1 MAYQA
6 LYRVWRPQTF
16 GDVIGQDAITT
27 TLRNA
32 VATKQVSHAY
42 LFTGPRGT
50 GKTSCS
56 KILAKAVNCLQPQ
69 KGEPCNQCEIC
80 QAINANSLNDVIE
93 IDAASNNGVEQIRDI
108 RDKVKYAPTRAAYKV
123 YIIDEVHMLS
133 TGAFNALL
141 KTLEEPP
148 AQVIFILATTEPQ
161 KIPATII
168 SRTQR
173 FDFRRITATTIL
185 ERLEFILK
193 AKQVPYD
200 DQGLKLIA
208 QAAEGGMRDALSILD
223 QALSLDNKRLTLDNA
238 IQVTGTVDKK
248 QLEAYFLAIIAANAA
263 QALEDLHQLL
273 ASGRSPHR
281 FIEAIIETCR
291 DLLLIKTDDKLLD
304 DFSRSLI
311 SPQIVA
317 VHDQISQ
324 QQLYQMINAAS
335 QTQQDLHNVSRTD
348 IYLEVLTVK
357 LCEIMQSTNSEES
370 TSSLSQTVQDLQS
383 EVEQLK
389 QNIADLQKK
398 IAKAP
403 QATVPPKTAPAKP
416 FKSATSH
423 THVNQQKINQILA
436 NATRKALNQVR
447 EVWPD
452 LMSMLNVTQKA
463 VMKVSKPV
471 AASSAGVVVA
481 FDYAMWFER
490 VMSNQEL
497 LEILKN
503 NLDKL
508 LNNDAD
514 VVIVAAENWPQ
525 IRQTFLQNHEIAN
538 SSAADVKK
546 TKSTNVAVDKA
557 QKLFGTELVE
567 LKKD

>member
-173 FDFRRITATTIL
+173 FDFRRITASTIL
-185 ERLEFILK
+185 ERLEYILK

-200 DQGLKLIA
+200 EQGLKLIA

-291 DLLLIKTDDKLLD
+291 NLLLIKTDDKLLD

-317 VHDQISQ
+317 AHDQISQ

-370 TSSLSQTVQDLQS
+370 TSSLSQTLQDLQS

-389 QNIADLQKK
+389 QNMADLQKK

-403 QATVPPKTAPAKP
+403 QVTASPKTAPAKP
-416 FKSATSH
+416 FKSATGH
-423 THVNQQKINQILA
+423 THVDQQKINQILA

-508 LNNDAD
+508 LHNDAD

-546 TKSTNVAVDKA
+546 SSSTNVAVDKA

>member
-16 GDVIGQDAITT
+16 GDVIGQNAITT

-185 ERLEFILK
+185 ERLEYILK

-200 DQGLKLIA
+200 EQGLKLIA

-317 VHDQISQ
+317 AHDQISQ

-370 TSSLSQTVQDLQS
+370 TASLSKTLQDLQS
-383 EVEQLK
+383 EVKQLK
-389 QNIADLQKK
+389 QNMADLQKK

-403 QATVPPKTAPAKP
+403 QATSSPKIAPAKS
-416 FKSATSH
+416 FKSATGH
-423 THVNQQKINQILA
+423 THVDQQKINQILA

-508 LNNDAD
+508 LHNDAD

-525 IRQTFLQNHEIAN
+525 IRQTFLQNHEITN

>member
-173 FDFRRITATTIL
+173 FDFRRITASTIL

-200 DQGLKLIA
+200 EQGLKLIA

-370 TSSLSQTVQDLQS
+370 TSSLSQTLQDLQS

-403 QATVPPKTAPAKP
+403 QATVSPKTAPAKP
-416 FKSATSH
+416 FKSATTH
-423 THVNQQKINQILA
+423 THVDQQKINQILA

-525 IRQTFLQNHEIAN
+525 IRQTFLQNHEITN

>member
-173 FDFRRITATTIL
+173 FDFRRITATIIL
-185 ERLEFILK
+185 ERLEYILK

-200 DQGLKLIA
+200 EQGLKLIA

-317 VHDQISQ
+317 AHDQISQ

-357 LCEIMQSTNSEES
+357 LCEIMQSTNPEKSAA
-370 TSSLSQTVQDLQS
+370 SLSQTLHDLQS
-383 EVEQLK
+383 EVKQLK
-389 QNIADLQKK
+389 QNMADLQKK

-403 QATVPPKTAPAKP
+403 QVTASPKTAPAKS
-416 FKSATSH
+416 FKSATGH
-423 THVNQQKINQILA
+423 THVDQQKINQILA

-508 LNNDAD
+508 LHNDAD

-525 IRQTFLQNHEIAN
+525 IRQTFLQNHEITN

>member
-69 KGEPCNQCEIC
+69 KGEPCNHCEIC

-173 FDFRRITATTIL
+173 FDFRRITASTIL

-200 DQGLKLIA
+200 EQGLKLIA

-370 TSSLSQTVQDLQS
+370 TSSLSQTLQDLQS
-383 EVEQLK
+383 EVKQLK

-403 QATVPPKTAPAKP
+403 QATVSPKTAPAKP
-416 FKSATSH
+416 FKSATTH
-423 THVNQQKINQILA
+423 THVDQQKINQILA
-436 NATRKALNQVR
+436 HATRKALNQVR

-525 IRQTFLQNHEIAN
+525 IRQTFLQNHEISN
-538 SSAADVKK
+538 SSAANVKE

>member
-173 FDFRRITATTIL
+173 FDFRRITASTIL

-200 DQGLKLIA
+200 EQGLKLIA

-383 EVEQLK
+383 EIEQLK

-403 QATVPPKTAPAKP
+403 QATVSPKTAPAKS
-416 FKSATSH
+416 FKSATTH
-423 THVNQQKINQILA
+423 THVDQQKINQILA
-436 NATRKALNQVR
+436 HATRKALNQVR

>member
-173 FDFRRITATTIL
+173 FDFRRITASTIL

-200 DQGLKLIA
+200 EQGLKLIA

-370 TSSLSQTVQDLQS
+370 TSSLSQTLQDLQS

-403 QATVPPKTAPAKP
+403 QATVSPKTAPAKS
-416 FKSATSH
+416 FKSATTH
-423 THVNQQKINQILA
+423 THVDQQKINQILA

-525 IRQTFLQNHEIAN
+525 IRQTFLQNHEITN

>member
-173 FDFRRITATTIL
+173 FDFRRITASTIL
-185 ERLEFILK
+185 ERLEYILK

-200 DQGLKLIA
+200 EQGLKLIA

-317 VHDQISQ
+317 AHDQISQ

-370 TSSLSQTVQDLQS
+370 TSSLSQTLQDLQS

-389 QNIADLQKK
+389 QNMADLQKK

-403 QATVPPKTAPAKP
+403 QATASPKIAPAKP
-416 FKSATSH
+416 FKSATGH
-423 THVNQQKINQILA
+423 THVDQQKINQILA

-508 LNNDAD
+508 LHNDAD

-525 IRQTFLQNHEIAN
+525 IRQTFLQNHEITN

>member
-200 DQGLKLIA
+200 EQGLKLIA

-370 TSSLSQTVQDLQS
+370 TSSLSQTLQDLQS
-383 EVEQLK
+383 EVKQLK
-389 QNIADLQKK
+389 QNMADLQKK

-403 QATVPPKTAPAKP
+403 QATASPKTAPAKP
-416 FKSATSH
+416 FKSATTH
-423 THVNQQKINQILA
+423 THVDQQKINQILA
-436 NATRKALNQVR
+436 HATRKALNQVR

-525 IRQTFLQNHEIAN
+525 IRQTFLQNHEITN
-538 SSAADVKK
+538 SSAVNVKK

>member
-80 QAINANSLNDVIE
+80 QAINDNSLNDVIE

-173 FDFRRITATTIL
+173 FDFRRITASTIL

-200 DQGLKLIA
+200 EQGLKLIA

-357 LCEIMQSTNSEES
+357 LCEIMQSTNPEKS
-370 TSSLSQTVQDLQS
+370 TSSLSKTLHDLQS

-403 QATVPPKTAPAKP
+403 QATVSPKTAPAKP
-416 FKSATSH
+416 FKSATTH
-423 THVNQQKINQILA
+423 THVDQQKINQILA
-436 NATRKALNQVR
+436 HATRKALNQVR

-525 IRQTFLQNHEIAN
+525 IRQTFLQNHEITN
-538 SSAADVKK
+538 SSAVNVKK

>member
-173 FDFRRITATTIL
+173 FDFRRITASTIL

-200 DQGLKLIA
+200 EQGLKLIA

-370 TSSLSQTVQDLQS
+370 TSSLSQTLQDLQS
-383 EVEQLK
+383 EVKQLK

-403 QATVPPKTAPAKP
+403 QATVSPKIAPAKP
-416 FKSATSH
+416 FKSATTH
-423 THVNQQKINQILA
+423 THVDQQKINQILA
-436 NATRKALNQVR
+436 HATRKALNQVR

-525 IRQTFLQNHEIAN
+525 IRQTFLQNHEITN

-546 TKSTNVAVDKA
+546 SSSTNVAVDKA

>member
-80 QAINANSLNDVIE
+80 QEINANSLNDVIE

-173 FDFRRITATTIL
+173 FDFRRITASTIL

-200 DQGLKLIA
+200 EQGLKLIA

-248 QLEAYFLAIIAANAA
+248 QLEAYLLAIIAANAA

-370 TSSLSQTVQDLQS
+370 TSSLSKTLHDLQS

-403 QATVPPKTAPAKP
+403 QVTASPKTAPAKS
-416 FKSATSH
+416 FKSATGH
-423 THVNQQKINQILA
+423 THVDQQKINQILA

-508 LNNDAD
+508 LHNDAD

-525 IRQTFLQNHEIAN
+525 IRQTFLQNHEITN
-538 SSAADVKK
+538 SSAVNVKK
-546 TKSTNVAVDKA
+546 SKSTNVAVDKA

>member
-16 GDVIGQDAITT
+16 GDVIGQNAITT

-173 FDFRRITATTIL
+173 FDFRRITATIIL
-185 ERLEFILK
+185 ERLEYILK

-200 DQGLKLIA
+200 EQGLKLIA

-370 TSSLSQTVQDLQS
+370 TSSLSQTLQDLQS

-403 QATVPPKTAPAKP
+403 QATASPKIAPAKP
-416 FKSATSH
+416 FKSATGH
-423 THVNQQKINQILA
+423 THVDQQKINQILA

-525 IRQTFLQNHEIAN
+525 IRQTFLQNHEITN
-538 SSAADVKK
+538 SSSTDVKK

>member
-42 LFTGPRGT
+42 LFTGSRGT

-403 QATVPPKTAPAKP
+403 QATVSPKTAPAKP

>member
-1 MAYQA
+1 M
-6 LYRVWRPQTF
+6 
-16 GDVIGQDAITT
+16 
-27 TLRNA
+27 
-32 VATKQVSHAY
+32 
-42 LFTGPRGT
+42 
-50 GKTSCS
+50 
-56 KILAKAVNCLQPQ
+56 
-69 KGEPCNQCEIC
+69 
-80 QAINANSLNDVIE
+80 
-93 IDAASNNGVEQIRDI
+93 
-108 RDKVKYAPTRAAYKV
+108 
-123 YIIDEVHMLS
+123 
-133 TGAFNALL
+133 
-141 KTLEEPP
+141 
-148 AQVIFILATTEPQ
+148 
-161 KIPATII
+161 
-168 SRTQR
+168 
-173 FDFRRITATTIL
+173 
-185 ERLEFILK
+185 
-193 AKQVPYD
+193 
-200 DQGLKLIA
+200 
-208 QAAEGGMRDALSILD
+208 
-223 QALSLDNKRLTLDNA
+223 
-238 IQVTGTVDKK
+238 
-248 QLEAYFLAIIAANAA
+248 
-263 QALEDLHQLL
+263 
-273 ASGRSPHR
+273 
-281 FIEAIIETCR
+281 
-291 DLLLIKTDDKLLD
+291 LLIKTDDKLLD

-317 VHDQISQ
+317 AHDQISQ

-403 QATVPPKTAPAKP
+403 QVTVSPKTAPAKS
-416 FKSATSH
+416 FKSATGH
-423 THVNQQKINQILA
+423 THVDQQKINQILA

-508 LNNDAD
+508 LHNDAD

-538 SSAADVKK
+538 SSSTDVKK

>member
-173 FDFRRITATTIL
+173 FDFRRITASTIL

-200 DQGLKLIA
+200 EQGLKLIA

-317 VHDQISQ
+317 AHDQISQ

-370 TSSLSQTVQDLQS
+370 TASLSQTLQDLQS

-398 IAKAP
+398 IAKEP
-403 QATVPPKTAPAKP
+403 QATASPKIAPAKP
-416 FKSATSH
+416 FKSATGH
-423 THVNQQKINQILA
+423 THVDQQKINQILA

-508 LNNDAD
+508 LHNDAD

-525 IRQTFLQNHEIAN
+525 IRQTFLQNHEITN
-538 SSAADVKK
+538 SSAVNVKK

>member
-185 ERLEFILK
+185 ERLEYILK

-200 DQGLKLIA
+200 EQGLKLIA

-281 FIEAIIETCR
+281 FIDAIIETCR

-357 LCEIMQSTNSEES
+357 LCEIMQSTSSEKS
-370 TSSLSQTVQDLQS
+370 AASLSQTLQDLQS
-383 EVEQLK
+383 EVKQLK
-389 QNIADLQKK
+389 QNMADLQKK

-403 QATVPPKTAPAKP
+403 QATVSPKTVPAKP
-416 FKSATSH
+416 FKSATTH
-423 THVNQQKINQILA
+423 THVDQQKINQILA
-436 NATRKALNQVR
+436 HATRKALNQVR

-525 IRQTFLQNHEIAN
+525 IRQTFLQNHEITN
-538 SSAADVKK
+538 SSAVNVKK

>member
-16 GDVIGQDAITT
+16 GDVIGQNAITT

-173 FDFRRITATTIL
+173 FDFRRITATIIL
-185 ERLEFILK
+185 ERLEYILK

-200 DQGLKLIA
+200 EQGLKLIA

-317 VHDQISQ
+317 VHGQISQ

-357 LCEIMQSTNSEES
+357 LCEIMQLTNSEES
-370 TSSLSQTVQDLQS
+370 TSSLSQTLQDLQS

-403 QATVPPKTAPAKP
+403 QATASPKIAPAKP
-416 FKSATSH
+416 FKSATGH
-423 THVNQQKINQILA
+423 THVDQQKINQILA

-503 NLDKL
+503 NLDNL

-525 IRQTFLQNHEIAN
+525 IRQTFLQNHEITN

>member
-185 ERLEFILK
+185 ERLEYILK

-200 DQGLKLIA
+200 EQGLKLIA

-317 VHDQISQ
+317 AHDQISQ

-370 TSSLSQTVQDLQS
+370 TASLSKTLQDLQS

-403 QATVPPKTAPAKP
+403 QATASPKIAPAKP
-416 FKSATSH
+416 FKSATGH
-423 THVNQQKINQILA
+423 THVDQQKINQILA

-508 LNNDAD
+508 LHNDAD

-525 IRQTFLQNHEIAN
+525 IRQTFLQNHEITN

>member
-16 GDVIGQDAITT
+16 GDVIGQNAITT

-185 ERLEFILK
+185 ERLEYILK

-200 DQGLKLIA
+200 EQGLKLIA

-317 VHDQISQ
+317 AHDQISQ

-370 TSSLSQTVQDLQS
+370 TSSLSKTLHDLQS

-389 QNIADLQKK
+389 QNMADLQKK

-403 QATVPPKTAPAKP
+403 QVTASPKIAPAKP

-423 THVNQQKINQILA
+423 AHVDQQKINQILA

-546 TKSTNVAVDKA
+546 SNSTNVAVDKA

>member
-200 DQGLKLIA
+200 EQGLKLIA

-317 VHDQISQ
+317 AHDQISQ

-370 TSSLSQTVQDLQS
+370 TASLSQTLQDLQS

-403 QATVPPKTAPAKP
+403 QATSSPKIAPAKP
-416 FKSATSH
+416 FKSATTH
-423 THVNQQKINQILA
+423 THVDQQKINQILA

-546 TKSTNVAVDKA
+546 SNSTNVAVDKA

>member
-173 FDFRRITATTIL
+173 FDFRRITASTIL

-200 DQGLKLIA
+200 EQGLKLIA

-317 VHDQISQ
+317 AHDQISQ

-370 TSSLSQTVQDLQS
+370 TASLSQTLQDLQS

-398 IAKAP
+398 IAKEP
-403 QATVPPKTAPAKP
+403 QATASPKIAPAKP
-416 FKSATSH
+416 FKSATGH
-423 THVNQQKINQILA
+423 THVDQQKINQILA

-508 LNNDAD
+508 LHNDAD

-525 IRQTFLQNHEIAN
+525 IRQTFLQNHEITN

>member
-173 FDFRRITATTIL
+173 FDFRRITASTIL
-185 ERLEFILK
+185 ERLEYILK

-200 DQGLKLIA
+200 EQGLKLIA

-370 TSSLSQTVQDLQS
+370 TASLSQTLQDLQS

-389 QNIADLQKK
+389 QNMADLQKK

-403 QATVPPKTAPAKP
+403 QATASPKIAPAKP
-416 FKSATSH
+416 FKSATGH
-423 THVNQQKINQILA
+423 THVDQQKINQILA

-508 LNNDAD
+508 LHNDAD

-525 IRQTFLQNHEIAN
+525 IRQTFLQNHEITN

>member
-173 FDFRRITATTIL
+173 FDFRRITASTIL

-200 DQGLKLIA
+200 EQGLKLIA

-317 VHDQISQ
+317 AHDQISQ

-370 TSSLSQTVQDLQS
+370 TASLSKTLQDLQS
-383 EVEQLK
+383 EVKQLK
-389 QNIADLQKK
+389 QNMADLQKK

-403 QATVPPKTAPAKP
+403 QVTASPKTAPAKS
-416 FKSATSH
+416 FKSATGH
-423 THVNQQKINQILA
+423 THVDQQKINQILA

-508 LNNDAD
+508 LHNDAD

-525 IRQTFLQNHEIAN
+525 IRQTFLQNHEITN
-538 SSAADVKK
+538 SSAVNVKK

>member
-223 QALSLDNKRLTLDNA
+223 QALSLDNKRLTLDSA

-403 QATVPPKTAPAKP
+403 QATVSPKTAPAKP
-416 FKSATSH
+416 FKSATTH
-423 THVNQQKINQILA
+423 THVDQQKINQILA
-436 NATRKALNQVR
+436 NATRKALNQVH

-525 IRQTFLQNHEIAN
+525 IRQTFLQNHEITN
-538 SSAADVKK
+538 SSSANVKE

>member
-383 EVEQLK
+383 EVEQIK

>member
-173 FDFRRITATTIL
+173 FDFRRITASTIL

-200 DQGLKLIA
+200 EQGLKLIA

-357 LCEIMQSTNSEES
+357 LCEIMQSTNSEKS
-370 TSSLSQTVQDLQS
+370 TSSLSKTLHDLQS

-403 QATVPPKTAPAKP
+403 QATSSPKIAPAKP
-416 FKSATSH
+416 FKSATGH
-423 THVNQQKINQILA
+423 THVDQQKINQILA

-508 LNNDAD
+508 LHNDAD

-525 IRQTFLQNHEIAN
+525 IRQTFLQNHEITN

>member
-383 EVEQLK
+383 EVEQIK

-538 SSAADVKK
+538 SSDADVKK

>member
-173 FDFRRITATTIL
+173 FDFRRITASTIL

-200 DQGLKLIA
+200 EQGLKLIA

-248 QLEAYFLAIIAANAA
+248 QLEEYFLAIIAANAA

-370 TSSLSQTVQDLQS
+370 AASLSQTLHDLQS
-383 EVEQLK
+383 EVKQLK
-389 QNIADLQKK
+389 QNMADLQKK

-403 QATVPPKTAPAKP
+403 QATVSPKTAPAKP
-416 FKSATSH
+416 FKSATTH
-423 THVNQQKINQILA
+423 THVDQQKINQILA

-508 LNNDAD
+508 LHNDAD

-525 IRQTFLQNHEIAN
+525 IRQTFLQNHEITN
-538 SSAADVKK
+538 SSAVNVKK

>member
-173 FDFRRITATTIL
+173 FDFRRITASTIL

-200 DQGLKLIA
+200 EQGLKLIA

-248 QLEAYFLAIIAANAA
+248 QQEAYFLAIIAANAA

-357 LCEIMQSTNSEES
+357 LCEIMQSTNPEKSAA
-370 TSSLSQTVQDLQS
+370 SLSQTLHDLQS
-383 EVEQLK
+383 EVKQLK
-389 QNIADLQKK
+389 QNMADLQKK

-403 QATVPPKTAPAKP
+403 QATVSPKIAPAKP
-416 FKSATSH
+416 FKSATTH
-423 THVNQQKINQILA
+423 THVDQQKINQILA

-508 LNNDAD
+508 LHNDAD

-525 IRQTFLQNHEIAN
+525 IRQTFLQNHEITN

-546 TKSTNVAVDKA
+546 SSSTNVAVDKA

>member
-80 QAINANSLNDVIE
+80 RAINANSLNDVIE

-173 FDFRRITATTIL
+173 FDFRRITATIIL
-185 ERLEFILK
+185 ERLEYILK

-200 DQGLKLIA
+200 EQGLKLIA

-403 QATVPPKTAPAKP
+403 QATVSPKTAPAKP
-416 FKSATSH
+416 FKSATTH
-423 THVNQQKINQILA
+423 THVDQQKINQILA
-436 NATRKALNQVR
+436 HATRKALNQVR

-508 LNNDAD
+508 LHNDAD

-525 IRQTFLQNHEIAN
+525 IRQTFLQNHEITN
-538 SSAADVKK
+538 SSTVNVKK

>member
-173 FDFRRITATTIL
+173 FDFRRITASTIL

-193 AKQVPYD
+193 AKQVTYD
-200 DQGLKLIA
+200 EQGLKLIA

-311 SPQIVA
+311 APQIVA

-370 TSSLSQTVQDLQS
+370 TSSLSQTIQDLQS

-389 QNIADLQKK
+389 QSIADLQKK

-403 QATVPPKTAPAKP
+403 QATVSPKTAPAKP
-416 FKSATSH
+416 FKSATTH
-423 THVNQQKINQILA
+423 THVDQQKINQILA

-508 LNNDAD
+508 LHNDAD

-525 IRQTFLQNHEIAN
+525 IRQTFLQNHEITN
-538 SSAADVKK
+538 SSAVNVKK

>member
-27 TLRNA
+27 TLCNA

-185 ERLEFILK
+185 ERLEYILK

-200 DQGLKLIA
+200 EQGLKLIA

-317 VHDQISQ
+317 AHDQISQ

-357 LCEIMQSTNSEES
+357 LCEIMQSNSSEKS
-370 TSSLSQTVQDLQS
+370 AASLSQTLHDLQS
-383 EVEQLK
+383 EVKQLK
-389 QNIADLQKK
+389 QNMADLQKK

-403 QATVPPKTAPAKP
+403 QATVSPKTAPAKP

-423 THVNQQKINQILA
+423 AHVDQQKINQILA

-514 VVIVAAENWPQ
+514 VVIVSAENWPQ

-546 TKSTNVAVDKA
+546 SNSTNVAVDKA

>member
-80 QAINANSLNDVIE
+80 QAINTNSLNDVIE

-173 FDFRRITATTIL
+173 FDFRRITASTIL

-200 DQGLKLIA
+200 EQGLKLIA

-273 ASGRSPHR
+273 ASGRSSHR

-370 TSSLSQTVQDLQS
+370 TSSLSQTLQDLQS

-389 QNIADLQKK
+389 QNMADLQKK

-403 QATVPPKTAPAKP
+403 QATSSPKIAPAKS
-416 FKSATSH
+416 FKSATGH
-423 THVNQQKINQILA
+423 THVDQQKINQILA

-508 LNNDAD
+508 LHNDAD

-525 IRQTFLQNHEIAN
+525 IRQTFLQNHEITN
-538 SSAADVKK
+538 SSAVNVKK

>member
-173 FDFRRITATTIL
+173 FDFRRITASTIL

-200 DQGLKLIA
+200 EQGLKLIA

-370 TSSLSQTVQDLQS
+370 TSSLSQTLQDLQS

-403 QATVPPKTAPAKP
+403 QATVSPKTAPAKP
-416 FKSATSH
+416 FKSATTH
-423 THVNQQKINQILA
+423 THVDQQKINQILA

-525 IRQTFLQNHEIAN
+525 IRQTFLQNHEITN
-538 SSAADVKK
+538 SSAVNVKK

>member
-80 QAINANSLNDVIE
+80 QAINDNSLNDVIE

-173 FDFRRITATTIL
+173 FDFRRITANTIL

-200 DQGLKLIA
+200 EQGLKLIA

-370 TSSLSQTVQDLQS
+370 TSSLSKTLHDLQS

-403 QATVPPKTAPAKP
+403 QATVSPKTAPAKP
-416 FKSATSH
+416 FKSATTH
-423 THVNQQKINQILA
+423 THVDQQKINQILA
-436 NATRKALNQVR
+436 HATRKALNQVR

-525 IRQTFLQNHEIAN
+525 IRQTFLQNHEITN
-538 SSAADVKK
+538 SSAVNVKK
-546 TKSTNVAVDKA
+546 SKSTNVAVDKA

>member
-16 GDVIGQDAITT
+16 GDVIGQNAITT

-173 FDFRRITATTIL
+173 FDFRRITATIIL
-185 ERLEFILK
+185 ERLEYILK

-200 DQGLKLIA
+200 EQGLKLIA

-370 TSSLSQTVQDLQS
+370 TSSLSQTLQDLQS

-403 QATVPPKTAPAKP
+403 QATASPKIAPAKP
-416 FKSATSH
+416 FKSATGH
-423 THVNQQKINQILA
+423 THVDQQKINQILA

-503 NLDKL
+503 NLDNL

-525 IRQTFLQNHEIAN
+525 IRQTFLQNHEITN
-538 SSAADVKK
+538 SSAVNVKK

>member
-173 FDFRRITATTIL
+173 FDFRRITASTIL

-200 DQGLKLIA
+200 EQGLKLIA

-370 TSSLSQTVQDLQS
+370 TSSLSQTLQDLQS
-383 EVEQLK
+383 EVKQLK

-403 QATVPPKTAPAKP
+403 QATVSPKTAPAKS
-416 FKSATSH
+416 FKSATTH
-423 THVNQQKINQILA
+423 THVDQQKINQILA

-525 IRQTFLQNHEIAN
+525 IRQTFLQNHEISN
-538 SSAADVKK
+538 SSAANVKE